1 MCCLPFS
8 PWSRQSPAC
17 VAAILAQF
25 SGLCLRATNTR
36 PATFAAMAT
45 MVKAAS
51 RKTPQ
56 SASARLTLA
65 ALTDLTC

>member
-1 MCCLPFS
+1 MCFWPFS

-17 VAAILAQF
+17 VAATLALF
-25 SGLCLRATNTR
+25 SAHSLRATSTR

-51 RKTPQ
+51 RKKRQ
-56 SASARLTLA
+56 SESARLQ
-65 ALTDLTC
+65 